1 MTHLKPIAVLALIL
15 AATLEMRGPITAVG
29 PLAGRLTSELGLS
42 ASEYGLAAALPIA
55 AFGLFSFAAPGAAR
69 RFGLYGAVII
79 FLGVLAAGGFVR
91 TAPSYPALLLG
102 TLLIGVGIAALNV
115 LMPVVVKT
123 QNEAKTGALLGIYT
137 GVVGLSGSI
146 GALTSHPLAA
156 LTDFTQS
163 TFLAWAAF
171 GTVVLALWLVAFGRS
186 SGPSAML
193 LRAPSLRRHPGAWAV
208 TAVMG
213 LQSLLIYT
221 VAAWLPPYLQTQGV
235 SADAAG
241 AALALYLVSGLPASI
256 LTDRF
261 MKHCGSEWASEA
273 LMSLSYLAGLW
284 FWTLGGPWI
293 FLGSIL
299 AGAPQGSM
307 LSVAFILM
315 ARKTRSSAHMLGLS
329 ALSQGVGY
337 LGAASVPS
345 SSPRSSPQA
354 GAPRSPSSD
363 SSSSSGPSQAL
374 RPPASR
380 KSIHKD
386 DPSARSL
393 RFLYTVSAGRILPI
407 RPESIHLQYG
417 PPHHVPN
424 RAAQQHPEPR
434 RASA

>member
-15 AATLEMRGPITAVG
+15 AATLEMRGPITAIG

-42 ASEYGLAAALPIA
+42 ASEYGLAAALPVA
-55 AFGLFSFAAPGAAR
+55 AFGLFSFAAPDAAR
-69 RFGLYGAVII
+69 RFGLYGAVIV

-163 TFLAWAAF
+163 AFLAWAAF
-171 GTVVLALWLVAFGRS
+171 GAVV
-186 SGPSAML
+186 
-193 LRAPSLRRHPGAWAV
+193 
-208 TAVMG
+208 
-213 LQSLLIYT
+213 
-221 VAAWLPPYLQTQGV
+221 
-235 SADAAG
+235 
-241 AALALYLVSGLPASI
+241 LALYLVSGLPASI

-337 LGAASVPS
+337 LGAGLGPLVFAALLPAGWGASLSFVGFIIVLWAL
-345 SSPRSSPQA
+345 A
-354 GAPRSPSSD
+354 GLA
-363 SSSSSGPSQAL
+363 
-374 RPPASR
+374 ASR
-380 KSIHKD
+380 FSEIH
-386 DPSARSL
+386 P
-393 RFLYTVSAGRILPI
+393 
-407 RPESIHLQYG
+407 
-417 PPHHVPN
+417 
-424 RAAQQHPEPR
+424 
-434 RASA
+434 

>member
-42 ASEYGLAAALPIA
+42 ASEYGLAAALPVA
-55 AFGLFSFAAPGAAR
+55 AFGLFSFAAPDAAR
-69 RFGLYGAVII
+69 RFGLYGAVIV

-137 GVVGLSGSI
+137 GVV
-146 GALTSHPLAA
+146 
-156 LTDFTQS
+156 
-163 TFLAWAAF
+163 
-171 GTVVLALWLVAFGRS
+171 VLALWLAAFGRS

-337 LGAASVPS
+337 LGAGLGPLVFAALLPAGWGASLSFVGFIIVLWAL
-345 SSPRSSPQA
+345 A
-354 GAPRSPSSD
+354 GLA
-363 SSSSSGPSQAL
+363 
-374 RPPASR
+374 ASR
-380 KSIHKD
+380 FSEIH
-386 DPSARSL
+386 P
-393 RFLYTVSAGRILPI
+393 
-407 RPESIHLQYG
+407 
-417 PPHHVPN
+417 
-424 RAAQQHPEPR
+424 
-434 RASA
+434 

>member
-42 ASEYGLAAALPIA
+42 ASEYGLAAALPVA
-55 AFGLFSFAAPGAAR
+55 AFGLFSFAAPDAAR
-69 RFGLYGAVII
+69 RFGLYGAVIV

-123 QNEAKTGALLGIYT
+123 QNEAKTSALLGIYT

-163 TFLAWAAF
+163 AFLAWAAF
-171 GTVVLALWLVAFGRS
+171 GAVV
-186 SGPSAML
+186 
-193 LRAPSLRRHPGAWAV
+193 
-208 TAVMG
+208 
-213 LQSLLIYT
+213 
-221 VAAWLPPYLQTQGV
+221 
-235 SADAAG
+235 
-241 AALALYLVSGLPASI
+241 LALYLVPGLPASI

-337 LGAASVPS
+337 LGAGLGPLVFAALLPAGWGASLSFV
-345 SSPRSSPQA
+345 RFIIGLWALA
-354 GAPRSPSSD
+354 GLA
-363 SSSSSGPSQAL
+363 
-374 RPPASR
+374 ASR
-380 KSIHKD
+380 FSEIH
-386 DPSARSL
+386 P
-393 RFLYTVSAGRILPI
+393 
-407 RPESIHLQYG
+407 
-417 PPHHVPN
+417 
-424 RAAQQHPEPR
+424 
-434 RASA
+434 

>member
-42 ASEYGLAAALPIA
+42 ASEYGLAAALPVA
-55 AFGLFSFAAPGAAR
+55 AFGLFSFAAPDAAR
-69 RFGLYGAVII
+69 RFGLYGAVIV

-163 TFLAWAAF
+163 AFLAWAAF
-171 GTVVLALWLVAFGRS
+171 GAVVLALWL
-186 SGPSAML
+186 
-193 LRAPSLRRHPGAWAV
+193 APSLRRHPGAWAV

-261 MKHCGSEWASEA
+261 MKHCGPEWASEA

-337 LGAASVPS
+337 LGAGLGPLVFAALLP
-345 SSPRSSPQA
+345 A
-354 GAPRSPSSD
+354 GWGTSLSFV
-363 SSSSSGPSQAL
+363 GFIIVLWAL
-374 RPPASR
+374 AGLAASR
-380 KSIHKD
+380 FSEIH
-386 DPSARSL
+386 P
-393 RFLYTVSAGRILPI
+393 
-407 RPESIHLQYG
+407 
-417 PPHHVPN
+417 
-424 RAAQQHPEPR
+424 
-434 RASA
+434 

>member
-42 ASEYGLAAALPIA
+42 ASEYGLAAALPVA
-55 AFGLFSFAAPGAAR
+55 AFGLFSFAAPDAAR
-69 RFGLYGAVII
+69 RFGLYGAVIV
-79 FLGVLAAGGFVR
+79 FL
-91 TAPSYPALLLG
+91 
-102 TLLIGVGIAALNV
+102 GVGIAALNV

-163 TFLAWAAF
+163 AFLAWAAF
-171 GTVVLALWLVAFGRS
+171 GAVVLALWLAAFGRS
-186 SGPSAML
+186 SGPSATL

-261 MKHCGSEWASEA
+261 MKHCGPEWASEA

-337 LGAASVPS
+337 LGAGLGPLVFAALLP
-345 SSPRSSPQA
+345 A
-354 GAPRSPSSD
+354 GWGTSLSFV
-363 SSSSSGPSQAL
+363 GFIIVLWAL
-374 RPPASR
+374 AGLAASR
-380 KSIHKD
+380 FSEIH
-386 DPSARSL
+386 P
-393 RFLYTVSAGRILPI
+393 
-407 RPESIHLQYG
+407 
-417 PPHHVPN
+417 
-424 RAAQQHPEPR
+424 
-434 RASA
+434 

>member
-42 ASEYGLAAALPIA
+42 ASEYGLAAALPVA
-55 AFGLFSFAAPGAAR
+55 AFGLFSFAAPDAAR
-69 RFGLYGAVII
+69 RFGLYGAVIV

-163 TFLAWAAF
+163 AFLAWAAF
-171 GTVVLALWLVAFGRS
+171 GAVV
-186 SGPSAML
+186 
-193 LRAPSLRRHPGAWAV
+193 
-208 TAVMG
+208 
-213 LQSLLIYT
+213 
-221 VAAWLPPYLQTQGV
+221 
-235 SADAAG
+235 
-241 AALALYLVSGLPASI
+241 LALYLVSGLPASI

-261 MKHCGSEWASEA
+261 MKHCGPEWASEA

-337 LGAASVPS
+337 LGAGLGPLVFAALLP
-345 SSPRSSPQA
+345 A
-354 GAPRSPSSD
+354 GWGTSLSFV
-363 SSSSSGPSQAL
+363 GFIIVLWAL
-374 RPPASR
+374 AGLAASR
-380 KSIHKD
+380 FSEIH
-386 DPSARSL
+386 P
-393 RFLYTVSAGRILPI
+393 
-407 RPESIHLQYG
+407 
-417 PPHHVPN
+417 
-424 RAAQQHPEPR
+424 
-434 RASA
+434 

>member
-15 AATLEMRGPITAVG
+15 AATLEMRGPITAIG
-29 PLAGRLTSELGLS
+29 PLAGRLTPELGLS
-42 ASEYGLAAALPIA
+42 ASEYGLAAALPVA
-55 AFGLFSFAAPGAAR
+55 AFGLFSFAAPDAAR
-69 RFGLYGAVII
+69 RFGLYGAVIV

-163 TFLAWAAF
+163 AFLAWAAF
-171 GTVVLALWLVAFGRS
+171 GAVVLALWLAAFGRS

-273 LMSLSYLAGLW
+273 LMSLPISQASGSGRLAA
-284 FWTLGGPWI
+284 P
-293 FLGSIL
+293 GS
-299 AGAPQGSM
+299 
-307 LSVAFILM
+307 
-315 ARKTRSSAHMLGLS
+315 SSA
-329 ALSQGVGY
+329 
-337 LGAASVPS
+337 ASLRAPLRAPC
-345 SSPRSSPQA
+345 SP
-354 GAPRSPSSD
+354 SPSS
-363 SSSSSGPSQAL
+363 
-374 RPPASR
+374 
-380 KSIHKD
+380 
-386 DPSARSL
+386 
-393 RFLYTVSAGRILPI
+393 
-407 RPESIHLQYG
+407 
-417 PPHHVPN
+417 
-424 RAAQQHPEPR
+424 
-434 RASA
+434 

>member
-42 ASEYGLAAALPIA
+42 ASEYGLAAALPVA
-55 AFGLFSFAAPGAAR
+55 AFGLFSFAAPDAAR
-69 RFGLYGAVII
+69 RFGLYGAVIV

-163 TFLAWAAF
+163 AFLAWAAF
-171 GTVVLALWLVAFGRS
+171 GAVVLALWLAAFGRS

-299 AGAPQGSM
+299 AGAHALRRLHPDGKEDA
-307 LSVAFILM
+307 LLGPH
-315 ARKTRSSAHMLGLS
+315 ART
-329 ALSQGVGY
+329 
-337 LGAASVPS
+337 LGAQ
-345 SSPRSSPQA
+345 PRRGLPRR
-354 GAPRSPSSD
+354 GPRSPRLRRAPPRRLGRLALLRRIHHRPL
-363 SSSSSGPSQAL
+363 GPRRPCGFPLFGNPSIRMI
-374 RPPASR
+374 RPP
-380 KSIHKD
+380 
-386 DPSARSL
+386 
-393 RFLYTVSAGRILPI
+393 
-407 RPESIHLQYG
+407 
-417 PPHHVPN
+417 
-424 RAAQQHPEPR
+424 
-434 RASA
+434 

>member
-1 MTHLKPIAVLALIL
+1 
-15 AATLEMRGPITAVG
+15 
-29 PLAGRLTSELGLS
+29 
-42 ASEYGLAAALPIA
+42 
-55 AFGLFSFAAPGAAR
+55 
-69 RFGLYGAVII
+69 
-79 FLGVLAAGGFVR
+79 
-91 TAPSYPALLLG
+91 
-102 TLLIGVGIAALNV
+102 
-115 LMPVVVKT
+115 
-123 QNEAKTGALLGIYT
+123 
-137 GVVGLSGSI
+137 
-146 GALTSHPLAA
+146 
-156 LTDFTQS
+156 
-163 TFLAWAAF
+163 
-171 GTVVLALWLVAFGRS
+171 
-186 SGPSAML
+186 ML

-261 MKHCGSEWASEA
+261 MKRCGSEWASEA

-337 LGAASVPS
+337 LGAGLGPLVFAALLPAGWGASLSFVGFIIVLWAL
-345 SSPRSSPQA
+345 A
-354 GAPRSPSSD
+354 GLA
-363 SSSSSGPSQAL
+363 
-374 RPPASR
+374 ASR
-380 KSIHKD
+380 FSEIH
-386 DPSARSL
+386 P
-393 RFLYTVSAGRILPI
+393 
-407 RPESIHLQYG
+407 
-417 PPHHVPN
+417 
-424 RAAQQHPEPR
+424 
-434 RASA
+434 

>member
-42 ASEYGLAAALPIA
+42 ASEYGLAAALPVA
-55 AFGLFSFAAPGAAR
+55 AFGLFSFAAPDAAR
-69 RFGLYGAVII
+69 RFGLYGAVIV

-156 LTDFTQS
+156 LTDFG
-163 TFLAWAAF
+163 A
-171 GTVVLALWLVAFGRS
+171 VVLALWLAAFGRS

-337 LGAASVPS
+337 LGAGLGPLVFAALLPAGWGASLSFVGFIIVLWAL
-345 SSPRSSPQA
+345 A
-354 GAPRSPSSD
+354 GLA
-363 SSSSSGPSQAL
+363 
-374 RPPASR
+374 ASR
-380 KSIHKD
+380 FSEIH
-386 DPSARSL
+386 P
-393 RFLYTVSAGRILPI
+393 
-407 RPESIHLQYG
+407 
-417 PPHHVPN
+417 
-424 RAAQQHPEPR
+424 
-434 RASA
+434 

>member
-42 ASEYGLAAALPIA
+42 ASEYGLAAALPVA
-55 AFGLFSFAAPGAAR
+55 AFGLFSFAAPDAAR
-69 RFGLYGAVII
+69 RFGLYGAVIV

-163 TFLAWAAF
+163 AFLAWAA
-171 GTVVLALWLVAFGRS
+171 
-186 SGPSAML
+186 
-193 LRAPSLRRHPGAWAV
+193 

-337 LGAASVPS
+337 LGAGLGPLVFAALLPAGWGASLSFVGFIIVLWAL
-345 SSPRSSPQA
+345 A
-354 GAPRSPSSD
+354 GLA
-363 SSSSSGPSQAL
+363 
-374 RPPASR
+374 ASR
-380 KSIHKD
+380 FSEIH
-386 DPSARSL
+386 P
-393 RFLYTVSAGRILPI
+393 
-407 RPESIHLQYG
+407 
-417 PPHHVPN
+417 
-424 RAAQQHPEPR
+424 
-434 RASA
+434 